1 MLRILINSYACCP
14 GMGSE
19 QGMGWNWI
27 LAIAKHSEC
36 YVITEGEYRPEI
48 EAWMSCAENAE
59 LASRIRFYYNEV
71 TPEIRR
77 RCWNQ
82 GDWRFYFSYRKW
94 QQKTAEIARRIISEQ
109 HAKGEDID
117 LIHQLNMIGFR
128 EPGYLAGVSK
138 CCEIPLVWGPIG
150 GMKLF
155 PMAYANGA
163 KVKLF
168 HTVKNVVNRLQMV
181 FYPRVR
187 RTLYHASVL
196 ISSIPASYVAIKKY
210 YGRESALIPETGFY
224 TCDMDN
230 NATCPSRFKG
240 EILNV
245 IWVGKFSYRKRL
257 DIALNAMICADNPNI
272 RLRIYG
278 TGNDRQVAETKE
290 FLKVHG
296 LSGTVEMMGHVRAK
310 DVHEAMLESDVF
322 MFTSVDEDTSTVVL
336 EAICAGLPV
345 VCFDTCGMA
354 SVVDENVG
362 VKIPLTSPKQS
373 AMHFAEELN
382 RMYRDRSLLDRYS
395 QNCKNKAVE
404 LSWER
409 KSEQIVELYKK
420 ALGSKEH

>member
-1 MLRILINSYACCP
+1 
-14 GMGSE
+14 
-19 QGMGWNWI
+19 
-27 LAIAKHSEC
+27 
-36 YVITEGEYRPEI
+36 
-48 EAWMSCAENAE
+48 
-59 LASRIRFYYNEV
+59 
-71 TPEIRR
+71 
-77 RCWNQ
+77 
-82 GDWRFYFSYRKW
+82 
-94 QQKTAEIARRIISEQ
+94 
-109 HAKGEDID
+109 
-117 LIHQLNMIGFR
+117 
-128 EPGYLAGVSK
+128 
-138 CCEIPLVWGPIG
+138 
-150 GMKLF
+150 
-155 PMAYANGA
+155 
-163 KVKLF
+163 
-168 HTVKNVVNRLQMV
+168 
-181 FYPRVR
+181 
-187 RTLYHASVL
+187 
-196 ISSIPASYVAIKKY
+196 
-210 YGRESALIPETGFY
+210 
-224 TCDMDN
+224 MDN

-420 ALGSKEH
+420 ALESKEH